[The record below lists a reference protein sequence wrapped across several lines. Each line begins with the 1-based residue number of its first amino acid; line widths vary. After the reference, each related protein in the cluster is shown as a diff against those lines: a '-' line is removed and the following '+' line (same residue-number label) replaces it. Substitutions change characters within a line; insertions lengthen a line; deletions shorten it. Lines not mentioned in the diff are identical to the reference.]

1 MKTRIISALI
11 FALVLL
17 VILVINNPI
26 VDTLF
31 ITILSLIGVYEY
43 NKAFKDALYNPI
55 SWIGYIGCLSI
66 FAIGDLIQDDLKI
79 SAIRIVLPI
88 FLIAMFA
95 YILFTNLKRSVI
107 DIAISILSVLCIPF
121 LFSYIKQILV
131 MDNGRIL
138 IWFVI
143 LGAFASDTFAYFIGS
158 KFGKK
163 KLCPNISPKKTVEG
177 AIGGIIGVLIS
188 YTLLMLIANT
198 FFSMNFEILH
208 IIISA
213 IIASIAGQIGDLSFS
228 AIKRFCKIK
237 DFGTIIPG
245 HGGILDRFDSILF
258 VAPIIYVLLYFFI

>member
-43 NKAFKDALYNPI
+43 NKAFKDAGYNPI

-163 KLCPNISPKKTVEG
+163 NYVQILVLKK
-177 AIGGIIGVLIS
+177 
-188 YTLLMLIANT
+188 
-198 FFSMNFEILH
+198 
-208 IIISA
+208 
-213 IIASIAGQIGDLSFS
+213 Q
-228 AIKRFCKIK
+228 
-237 DFGTIIPG
+237 
-245 HGGILDRFDSILF
+245 
-258 VAPIIYVLLYFFI
+258 

>member
-1 MKTRIISALI
+1 MNEILHVGLDVGSTTVKII
-11 FALVLL
+11 
-17 VILVINNPI
+17 
-26 VDTLF
+26 
-31 ITILSLIGVYEY
+31 
-43 NKAFKDALYNPI
+43 
-55 SWIGYIGCLSI
+55 
-66 FAIGDLIQDDLKI
+66 
-79 SAIRIVLPI
+79 
-88 FLIAMFA
+88 
-95 YILFTNLKRSVI
+95 
-107 DIAISILSVLCIPF
+107 
-121 LFSYIKQILV
+121 V